1 MKILLLA
8 GSIFFLTGCRTEN
21 KWKKE
26 KLVNDCLRD
35 FTKKNEQQHL
45 FTQVQ
50 IGHLCDCVAEKL
62 MVKYK
67 SMKEADNDP
76 DGARQIGQDCGTEVM
91 SK

>member
-1 MKILLLA
+1 MKNFLLA
-8 GSIFFLTGCRTEN
+8 GIIFLLAGCAEE
-21 KWKKE
+21 KWTKE

-35 FTKKNEQQHL
+35 FTKKNDEQKL

-62 MVKYK
+62 LVKYK
-67 SMKEADNDP
+67 SMKEADQDP
-76 DGARQIGQDCGTEVM
+76 DGAQKIGSECAVDIM